1 MFRASNK
8 KKKGI
13 VTITETF
20 QICWC
25 RVWFIKQ
32 ALSAAELQCHLL
44 FKQQMVLETCNRW
57 KLSSFM

>member
-1 MFRASNK
+1 MFRARNK

-13 VTITETF
+13 VAITETS
-20 QICWC
+20 QIRWC
-25 RVWFIKQ
+25 HAWFIKQ
-32 ALSAAELQCHLL
+32 ALGAAELQCHLP